1 MGADPALAQA
11 VATGPVD
18 AELVDPAL
26 LDRVSFAP
34 GPDPASAERAGADSA
49 SIPAARRASGSSAA
63 LPDPR
68 AVAATVADPE
78 LPVLTLADLGV
89 LRQVERTGERGVLV
103 TITPTYTGCPAMEV
117 IRTDLR
123 AALRRAGYAEVE
135 VRTVLSPAWSTD
147 WITPDGRRKLA
158 AAGIA
163 PPGAAPRRAAGPVP
177 LTLGPVVRRVACPQC
192 GAADTDETSAFGPT
206 PCTALR
212 RCRSCGEP
220 FQHVKEI

>member
-1 MGADPALAQA
+1 VVTRTL
-11 VATGPVD
+11 
-18 AELVDPAL
+18 
-26 LDRVSFAP
+26 
-34 GPDPASAERAGADSA
+34 PDPA
-49 SIPAARRASGSSAA
+49 
-63 LPDPR
+63 

-89 LRQVERTGERGVLV
+89 LRRVELAGSGAVV
-103 TITPTYTGCPAMEV
+103 VSITPTYTGCPAMDA
-117 IRTDLR
+117 IREDLR
-123 AALRRAGYAEVE
+123 AALHRAGYAEVE

-147 WITPDGRRKLA
+147 WISPAGRRKLA

-177 LTLGPVVRRVACPQC
+177 LTLAPTVRRAACPQC
-192 GAADTDETSAFGPT
+192 GCADTEQTSEFGPT

-212 RCRSCGEP
+212 RCPACGEP